1 LADVRRQDVAVR
13 AQGGEQRV
21 GFGGDNDDLLRLVRQ
36 GARPA
41 AVLRLVELTAQG
53 GRALP
58 TQVARQK
65 RVGDK
70 DGFVGRGGGFDLV
83 AQQDKPMVLAL
94 KCRSAGKHHGAHER
108 KRKQNVDNRTAEGI
122 VLGVSQDC
130 GSVLHEVSG
139 LRKKTARTVF

>member
-83 AQQDKPMVLAL
+83 AEENEVVVLAL
-94 KCRSAGKHHGAHER
+94 ECRAAG
-108 KRKQNVDNRTAEGI
+108 
-122 VLGVSQDC
+122 
-130 GSVLHEVSG
+130 
-139 LRKKTARTVF
+139 